1 MILHPSVLALFVS
14 SLLISLMVLYSAVY
28 GVQILRNWDLS
39 SGSEQQLALER
50 KTYLISTIV
59 SYFLAFQLVSL
70 FLFIYTADSI
80 CNLFVGA
87 MCAVGTLTVNGY
99 GYPTLLLKIVN
110 FVLAGLWLIL
120 NHADSQ
126 GYDYPLIRKKY
137 LFLLLMAPLI
147 LAEAVVQGAFF
158 LGLKPDIITSCC
170 GSLFSPTSR
179 GIATEIANAPP
190 LPMLVIY
197 YGSAAVTAVAGV
209 LYLLKGRGG
218 YLFAVLSGLNFL
230 VAMVAVIS
238 VISLYIYQMPS
249 HHCPFCILQKEYHFV
264 GYPLYIAI
272 LVAGVSGLGVGMLL
286 PFRAVASLRGMIP
299 RLTKRLT
306 LAALIAIVVST
317 AVATWPV
324 LFTSFS
330 LRG

>member
-1 MILHPSVLALFVS
+1 MILHPSVLALLVS
-14 SLLISLMVLYSAVY
+14 SLFISLMVLYSVVY
-28 GVQILRNWDLS
+28 GVQILRSWDLS
-39 SGSEQQLALER
+39 SGSELQLALER

-70 FLFIYTADSI
+70 FLFIHTADSI

-87 MCAVGTLTVNGY
+87 MCAVGTLTVNGF
-99 GYPTLLLKIVN
+99 GYPTLLLKIVT
-110 FVLAGLWLIL
+110 FILAGLWLIL
-120 NHADSQ
+120 NHADNQ

-137 LFLLLMAPLI
+137 LLLLLIAPFI
-147 LAEAVVQGAFF
+147 LAETGVQGAFF

-179 GIATEIANAPP
+179 GIATEIVNAPP
-190 LPMLVIY
+190 LPMLWLY
-197 YGSAAVTAVAGV
+197 YGSAGVTTLSG
-209 LYLLKGRGG
+209 LWYLLQGRGG
-218 YLFAVLSGLNFL
+218 YLFAALSGTNFL
-230 VAMVAVIS
+230 ASMVAVIS

-249 HHCPFCILQKEYHFV
+249 HHCPFCILQQEYHFV

-272 LVAGVSGLGVGMLL
+272 LVAGVCGIGVGMLL
-286 PFRAVASLRGMIP
+286 PFRTVESLQAIIP
-299 RLTKRLT
+299 RLTRRLT
-306 LAALIAIVVST
+306 LTVLIAIVVST
-317 AVATWPV
+317 SLATWPV